1 MCVRLFFFAS
11 KPTLLNA
18 AQFNPVEAKSYSC
31 DLPVMLADG
40 SVQIIKLSVRVSVC
54 GLCACVYVYVS
65 GPVCVY

>member
-1 MCVRLFFFAS
+1 M
-11 KPTLLNA
+11 LNA